1 MTQPPELSIVAPI
14 FNEESNIPG
23 LHRRLGVVLQELAL
37 PYEIVYVDDG
47 SSDRSAELL
56 RDLAGS
62 DPRVIVILLSR
73 NFGHQLAL
81 SAGLD
86 HARGDAVV
94 LMDSD
99 LQDPPE
105 VIPELVGRWKEGF
118 DVVCARRKTRPGE
131 SAFKRGTAFV
141 FYRLLR
147 SIALVD
153 IPADTGD
160 FRLLSRKAADALCSI
175 RERSRFL
182 RGLVSWVGFRQSEV
196 FFDRPARSSGES
208 KYRPFEMIRLATTAA
223 YSFSRAPVWLLGV
236 AGTVVCIGSAIAL
249 VLGASALASGL
260 FFLGGVQLIG
270 LWVVGQYVAIIAD
283 EVRERPLYLVRE
295 SLNYQSSLSRPANE
309 A

>member
-1 MTQPPELSIVAPI
+1 MVHNPELSIVTPI
-14 FNEESNIPG
+14 FNEESNIPE
-23 LHRRLGVVLQELAL
+23 LHRRLCLVLQELAL
-37 PYEIVYVDDG
+37 SYEIVYVDDG
-47 SSDRSAELL
+47 SSDRSADLL
-56 RDLAGS
+56 RELAAS
-62 DPRVIVILLSR
+62 DPRVILILLSR

-105 VIPELVGRWKEGF
+105 VVPELVARWKEGF

-131 SAFKRGTAFV
+131 SAFKRGTAFI

-153 IPADTGD
+153 IPSDTGD
-160 FRLLSRKAADALCSI
+160 FRLLSRKAADALRGI

-208 KYRPFEMIRLATTAA
+208 KYRPFEMIHLATTAA
-223 YSFSRAPVWLLGV
+223 YSFSRAPIWLLGV
-236 AGTVVCIGSAIAL
+236 AGTLVCVGSAIAS
-249 VLGASALASGL
+249 VLGASGLASGL

-295 SLNYQSSLSRPANE
+295 SVNYQSSMSMPAKE